1 MAKCRMNRTTF
12 SIKCVCKTQFT
23 MFIFY
28 YCFTIFYTCHV
39 SHMLRGILLFSISH
53 VMRYET
59 ASLYA
64 TTACHLLYH
73 CLSKML

>member
-1 MAKCRMNRTTF
+1 
-12 SIKCVCKTQFT
+12 
-23 MFIFY
+23 
-28 YCFTIFYTCHV
+28 
-39 SHMLRGILLFSISH
+39 MLRGILLFSISH

-73 CLSKML
+73 CLSKMLWLLFKTLRLQFL